1 MLTKNINGVIE
12 EMTQKE
18 YEEKLSCGMKL
29 EIVKELKIV
38 KEKPEVKETTR
49 AELLKEAKKLGIET
63 KNTDTKQ
70 ILVKKINDKKNK

>member
-1 MLTKNINGVIE
+1 MLTKNIYGVIE

-29 EIVKELKIV
+29 EIVKEIPKV
-38 KEKPEVKETTR
+38 KEITR

-70 ILVKKINDKKNK
+70 ILVEKINDKENK